1 MLLLDTPVAIRHNS
15 CYLARLLLLDMS
27 TIWHQS
33 VCSYLTCLS
42 PVDTFITNLMM
53 SLQQVEEACNSLRF
67 RQLRVA
73 LDLLDALTNNNTSH
87 LTSAQVLRNILI
99 FCFLL
104 Q

>member
-1 MLLLDTPVAIRHNS
+1 
-15 CYLARLLLLDMS
+15 
-27 TIWHQS
+27 
-33 VCSYLTCLS
+33 
-42 PVDTFITNLMM
+42 MM

-87 LTSAQVLRNILI
+87 LTSAQVLHNILI